1 MNAWQSFVSDVLDCY
16 SPHKQEE
23 QEILD
28 LVSCLS
34 MARFAAAQNSMGLR
48 SNGFLYY
55 HVGNLLI
62 STIQAC
68 SARDIPIPAPSFKYC
83 RNSVLQAIRHLTTKG
98 VTKEF
103 YSLAVDYCLF
113 LAKEHYLDFDHLT
126 RCALANL
133 RKTQGLLENLPDFL
147 PNHDGAKNI
156 EPRKRHKTRWKK
168 KYY

>member
-1 MNAWQSFVSDVLDCY
+1 MNSWQSFVSDVLDCY

-34 MARFAAAQNSMGLR
+34 MARFAASQNSMGLR

-55 HVGNLLI
+55 HVGNLLV

-68 SARDIPIPAPSFKYC
+68 AARDIPLPAPSFKYC
-83 RNSVLQAIRHLTTKG
+83 RNSVLQAIRHLTTQG

-156 EPRKRHKTRWKK
+156 ELRKRHKTKWKK